1 MEAVT
6 VRYCLDTHAVI
17 WSVTDDTRL
26 GAQARGAISGV
37 AKGSLLIADAVLLEI
52 SMLLK
57 KGRIVVAGEGMAFL
71 ARVEELFEIVP
82 INARIADL
90 AARLDLPHGDPFDRV
105 ITATAK
111 VHSIPLLTR
120 DRAIT
125 DSGVVEII
133 W

>member
-6 VRYCLDTHAVI
+6 VRYCFDTHAVI
-17 WSVTDDTRL
+17 WSVTEDTRL
-26 GAQARGAISGV
+26 GARARGAISGV
-37 AKGSLLIADAVLLEI
+37 AKGNLLIAKAVLLEI

-57 KGRIVVAGEGMAFL
+57 KGRIVVVGEGLAFL

-90 AARLDLPHGDPFDRV
+90 AARLELPHGDPFDHV
-105 ITATAK
+105 ITATAR
-111 VHSIPLLTR
+111 VHGVPLLTR

-125 DSGVVEII
+125 DSGVVEIT